1 MKIGSA
7 LKGLAKLQRS
17 FDLRIGPIRATGVPA
32 ILLGT
37 AAVVLAAGAARAL
50 VRAGEDLPETLR
62 EAKGLAQ
69 SLRDA
74 RPTHLNP

>member
-1 MKIGSA
+1 MKIASA

-50 VRAGEDLPETLR
+50 VRAGEALPETLR

>member
-1 MKIGSA
+1 MKIASA

-37 AAVVLAAGAARAL
+37 AAVVLAAWAARAL
-50 VRAGEDLPETLR
+50 VRAGEALPETLR

>member
-17 FDLRIGPIRATGVPA
+17 FDLRIGPIRASGVPA

-50 VRAGEDLPETLR
+50 ARAGEALPETLR

-69 SLRDA
+69 TLRDS
-74 RPTHLNP
+74 RTTHLNP

>member
-17 FDLRIGPIRATGVPA
+17 FDLRIGPIRASGVPA

-50 VRAGEDLPETLR
+50 VRAGEALPETLR

-69 SLRDA
+69 SLRDS

>member
-7 LKGLAKLQRS
+7 LKGFAKLQRS

-50 VRAGEDLPETLR
+50 VRAGEALPETLR